1 MKKVL
6 SLVLAAGMLITGL
19 TGCGSKSSTTNSSDS
34 ATSKDV
40 KTVKIFQLKVEIADQ
55 LNKLAEDYKKETGV
69 NLKVETVGGGQDYG
83 AALMAKFAG
92 GDAPDIF
99 NTQGFEDFNRFA
111 DKIEDLSDQPWAKNI
126 VKGTDDGVKK
136 DGKLYGQPEAIEG
149 FGFAY
154 NKDLFKK
161 AGITDTPKTYSQL
174 EDACKKLQ
182 AAGITPF
189 SNSYAEWWALGIHN
203 INVLFAQ
210 QKDPAKLIPGL
221 IDGSIKLKD
230 NEGTKD
236 WLKLVDLTIK
246 YGQKN
251 SFQSGD
257 YKSSVTDF
265 ASGKA
270 AMIQQGVWIQPDLD
284 KIDTNL
290 NVGFIPMCTSEDPAK
305 NYTYYGVPQ
314 WWHVNK
320 NSKVKKEAE
329 DFLNWLVT
337 SETGKR
343 YIVKEFKFLPAVTTV
358 ETKDMGKLNAALND
372 SIKANGAF
380 SWNYQKAM
388 PAGSSQDVGN
398 AMMKYIAGQLS
409 KDQLLDAIQKSIV
422 DKAKK

>member
-1 MKKVL
+1 MKKI
-6 SLVLAAGMLITGL
+6 SLILLAAAMSVTAF
-19 TGCGSKSSTTNSSDS
+19 TGCSSKS
-34 ATSKDV
+34 KDTPV
-40 KTVKIFQLKVEIADQ
+40 GDTKTEAKTVKIFQLKVEIADQ

-83 AALMAKFAG
+83 AGLMAKFAG

-99 NTQGFEDFNRFA
+99 NTQGFADFDRFF
-111 DKIEDLSDQPWAKNI
+111 DKIEDLSGEPWAKNI
-126 VKGTDDGVKK
+126 VKGTDDGVVK

-154 NKDLFKK
+154 NKDLFLK
-161 AGITDTPKTYSQL
+161 AGITEVPKTYTQL
-174 EDACKKLQ
+174 EEVCKKLQ

-210 QKDPAKLIPGL
+210 QSEPAKLVPGL
-221 IDGSIKLKD
+221 IDGSIMLKD
-230 NEGTKD
+230 NPGTKD
-236 WLKLVDLTIK
+236 WLKLVDLTVK

-251 SFQSGD
+251 SFQAGD

-265 ASGKA
+265 AAGKA

-284 KIDTNL
+284 KVDPSL
-290 NVGFIPMCTSEDPAK
+290 KLGFIPMLTSDDAAK

-320 NSKVKKEAE
+320 NSKVKKEAK

-337 SETGKR
+337 SEIGSK
-343 YIVKEFKFLPAVTTV
+343 YIVKEFKFLPAVTSVKST
-358 ETKDMGKLNAALND
+358 EMGQLNAALND
-372 SIKANGAF
+372 SIKANVGF
-380 SWNYQKAM
+380 SWNYQKSM
-388 PAGSSQDVGN
+388 PNGSSQDTGN
-398 AMMKYIAGQLS
+398 AMMKYIAGQIS
-409 KDQLLDAIQKSIV
+409 KDQLLDEIQKSIV